1 MGSGKL
7 KKEVFFIPFLLL
19 LVSMAYSLLDARG
32 FLATVQSANHWVLQN
47 FGRAFSFGTLLFVVL
62 CTWIYFSPLSRLR
75 IGGEGAVPLLKRGQ
89 WFSVILCTTI
99 AIGILFWGA
108 AEPLFHL
115 HEPPPG
121 SGLAP
126 GSAAAAQFSMSAM
139 FMHWTFTP
147 YSIYTL
153 AGLAFA
159 MSYYNNRQSFSLGA
173 MLYPILGNKSSR
185 WGTWVDIVSLYSL
198 VAGMAASLGAGALT
212 ISGGLER
219 YFGAAG
225 SPLLLGGII
234 AAIVASFVLS
244 SITGLTR
251 GIKSLSNLNTLVFFL
266 LVGIALFLGPV
277 RYLFSIG
284 IGGLSEYVWTFLP
297 RSLGLGVD
305 KSWSDGWTVFYW
317 ANWLAW
323 TPVSAVFLG
332 RLAVGYTVREFI
344 QFNLILPGC
353 FSLLWMTV
361 FSGNALYID
370 FYAGTQD
377 LYGILKSQ
385 GPENVIYAV
394 LSEFPW
400 PKFLGIAFFAT
411 AFLSYVAGAD
421 ANTSAM
427 GGICTGG
434 ISPDDPESPAWIKIA
449 WGLVIGLCAWVMVA
463 YAGID
468 GIKMASNLGGF
479 PALIL
484 MLAIS
489 AGWIKVLGASYKSN
503 TKGNCRGDW

>member
-7 KKEVFFIPFLLL
+7 KKAVFFIPFSLLL
-19 LVSMAYSLLDARG
+19 LSMAYSLFDASG
-32 FLATVQSANHWVLQN
+32 FLDLVQSANQWILHY
-47 FGRAFSFGTLLFVVL
+47 FGRVFSFGTFLFVLL
-62 CTWIYFSPLSRLR
+62 CTWIYFSPLAHLR
-75 IGGEGAVPLLKRGQ
+75 IGGEAAEPILKRGQ
-89 WFSVILCTTI
+89 WFSIVLCTTI

-115 HEPPPG
+115 HEPPEG
-121 SGLAP
+121 SGLIP
-126 GSAAAAQFSMSAM
+126 GSKAAARFSMSAM

-159 MSYYNNRQSFSLGA
+159 FSYYNHRQSFSLGA
-173 MLYPILGNKSSR
+173 MLYPILGNKSAR
-185 WGTWVDIVSLYSL
+185 WGNWVDAVCLYSL

-219 YFGAAG
+219 YFGATG
-225 SPLLLGGII
+225 GPILLGGII
-234 AAIVASFVLS
+234 LAIVIAFVLS

-266 LVGIALFLGPV
+266 LVGIVLLFGPV
-277 RYLFSIG
+277 RSLFSIG
-284 IGGLSEYVWTFLP
+284 IAGLSEYLWTFLP
-297 RSLGLGVD
+297 RSLGIGID
-305 KSWSDGWTVFYW
+305 KSWSDSWTVFYW

-323 TPVSAVFLG
+323 TPITAVFLG
-332 RLAVGYTVREFI
+332 RMALGYTVREFI
-344 QFNLILPGC
+344 QYNLLLPGC
-353 FSLLWMTV
+353 FGLLWMSV

-394 LSEFPW
+394 LGEFPW
-400 PKFLGIAFFAT
+400 PKTLGIAFFAT
-411 AFLSYVAGAD
+411 AFLSFVAGAD

-427 GGICTGG
+427 GGICTGD
-434 ISPDDPESPAWIKIA
+434 ISPESPEAPAWIKIA
-449 WGLVIGLCAWVMVA
+449 WGTAIGLCAWVMVA

-489 AGWIKVLGASYKSN
+489 AGWIKLLLASYKD
-503 TKGNCRGDW
+503 GR

>member
-19 LVSMAYSLLDARG
+19 LASMAYSLLDAAG
-32 FLATVQSANHWVLQN
+32 FLKSVQGANHWILQY
-47 FGRAFSFGTLLFVVL
+47 FGRTFSFGTFLFVVL
-62 CTWIYFSPLSRLR
+62 CAWIYFSPLARLR
-75 IGGEGAVPLLKRGQ
+75 IGGESAVPLLKRGQ

-115 HEPPPG
+115 HEPPSG
-121 SGLAP
+121 SGIIP
-126 GSAAAAQFSMSAM
+126 GTEAAARFSMSSM

-153 AGLAFA
+153 AGLTFA
-159 MSYYNNRQSFSLGA
+159 LSYYNHRQSFSLGA
-173 MLYPILGNKSSR
+173 MLYPILGSKSVR
-185 WGTWVDIVSLYSL
+185 WGSWVDAICLYSL

-219 YFGAAG
+219 YFGASG
-225 SPLLLGGII
+225 GPVLLGGII
-234 AAIVASFVLS
+234 LSIVTAFVLS

-251 GIKSLSNLNTLVFFL
+251 GIKSLSNLNTWFFFL
-266 LVGIALFLGPV
+266 LVLVVLVFGPV
-277 RYLFSIG
+277 SALLRIG
-284 IGGLSEYVWTFLP
+284 LDGLLEYVSTFLP
-297 RSLGLGVD
+297 RSLGIGVD
-305 KSWSDGWTVFYW
+305 KSWSDSWTVFYW

-323 TPVSAVFLG
+323 TPITAVFLG
-332 RLAVGYTVREFI
+332 RMAVGYTVREFI
-344 QFNLILPGC
+344 QFNLLLPG
-353 FSLLWMTV
+353 FFGMLWMGV
-361 FSGNALYID
+361 FSGNALYMD
-370 FYAGTQD
+370 YYGGTQD
-377 LYGILKSQ
+377 LYAILKSQ

-394 LSEFPW
+394 LGEFPW
-400 PKFLGIAFFAT
+400 PKALGIAFFAT

-434 ISPDDPESPAWIKIA
+434 ISPESPEAPAWIKIA
-449 WGLVIGLCAWVMVA
+449 WGAAIGLCAWVMVA

-479 PALIL
+479 PALLL
-484 MLAIS
+484 MLAVA
-489 AGWIKVLGASYKSN
+489 AGWIN
-503 TKGNCRGDW
+503 TLFRAYFKHETVA